1 MEMAREDV
9 GEEEMRRRFLLW
21 QFRMLTA
28 AKSGELER
36 LRRESDEVYREWAA
50 ANKVTELLEKEKITN
65 DDAQTLFEMILR
77 GEANGVWA
85 FLRQKGVL
93 EDETA

>member
-1 MEMAREDV
+1 MACEDV
-9 GEEEMRRRFLLW
+9 EEKEMRRRFLLW
-21 QFRMLTA
+21 QYRILTA

-36 LRRESDEVYREWAA
+36 LRRVSDEVYREWAA

-65 DDAQTLFEMILR
+65 DDAQTLFEIILG
-77 GEANGVWA
+77 GEAEEVWT
-85 FLRQKGVL
+85 FLRRKGVL